1 MSTRLFN
8 PEKGTW
14 VLLSFIAF
22 FGVIVAVNA
31 VFITTALSTHSGV
44 VTEQPYEKGLAYD
57 ETLKA
62 ARAQPDLQQKAYFEN
77 SVLRWVLHDENGQT
91 LNADVSARLVR
102 PVKYGQDF
110 DVVMTQTS
118 GGVYEADLNLSMK
131 GRWEAQLKA
140 EWQTQQYQTRFS
152 FIAK

>member
-1 MSTRLFN
+1 MSASVFN

-22 FGVIVAVNA
+22 FGVIVAVNT

-77 SVLRWVLHDENGQT
+77 GVLRWVLHDENGQP
-91 LNADVSARLVR
+91 LNADVNARLVR
-102 PVKYGQDF
+102 PVKDGQDF
-110 DVVMTQTS
+110 EVVMTQAL
-118 GGVYEADLNLSMK
+118 GGVYEADLNLPMK
-131 GRWEAQLKA
+131 GRWEAQLRA
-140 EWQTQQYQTRFS
+140 EWQTRQYQTRLS

>member
-1 MSTRLFN
+1 MIARLFD

-22 FGVIVAVNA
+22 FSVVVVVNT

-44 VTEQPYEKGLAYD
+44 VTDQPYEKGLAYND
-57 ETLKA
+57 ILEA
-62 ARAQPDLQQKAYFEN
+62 AKSQPSIVQFASYEEG
-77 SVLRWVLHDENGQT
+77 VLRWSLVDDSGQP
-91 LNADVSARLVR
+91 LDAEVHARIMR
-102 PVKYGQDF
+102 PVEDGQDF
-110 DVVMTQTS
+110 DIPMVRVAL
-118 GGVYEADLNLSMK
+118 GVYEADLDLPME

-140 EWQTQQYQTRFS
+140 KWQSQQYRTRLS